1 VLLELSTACE
11 GADLASL
18 VSGYQIVEWDLRF
31 KELVMVARR
40 NQSKTGIQKY
50 LDVQQQSATG
60 YNETQHSGPRR
71 RTDATHGQAIIGTRR
86 RKANSTTPD
95 EKEWRLS
102 SEEEREASTGEA
114 EHADIPSQSRK
125 NSNNTFSLFNTEE
138 DDYLDDEEVEEHN
151 SEVENAIR
159 QYLAEIGRFPL
170 LKSEQELEI
179 AQRAAQGDLRAQQRL
194 AEANLR
200 LVVSIAKRYNN
211 QGISLLDLIQEG
223 NLGLIRAVQ
232 KFDPRRGFRFS
243 TYATWWI
250 RQAISRAVAE
260 HTRTIHV
267 PVHVVEL
274 IYKMKRITRQ
284 LYQDLGRDPFPEEVA
299 RALNVS
305 KERVV
310 ELQSISE
317 SPISLDAPLIDDEQ
331 YHLADMLEDTHAAAP
346 ADVVTHQALRD
357 QIARA
362 LETLSLR
369 ERQVIELRYGL
380 HDGYCH
386 TLEELSSYFKL
397 TRERIRQIEV
407 KALRTLRQ
415 PIQVYILR
423 DLA

>member
-1 VLLELSTACE
+1 MVASVKHKEREPQVRFDIHGQDSAASE
-11 GADLASL
+11 GTVTSQRTRRKTTRL
-18 VSGYQIVEWDLRF
+18 VSEEGGTRGRKVGRPSTR
-31 KELVMVARR
+31 VAAEEVVGEDTTSFLE
-40 NQSKTGIQKY
+40 QDTF
-50 LDVQQQSATG
+50 
-60 YNETQHSGPRR
+60 P
-71 RTDATHGQAIIGTRR
+71 DAPKGTTPTRR
-86 RKANSTTPD
+86 RRSKATPN
-95 EKEWRLS
+95 EL
-102 SEEEREASTGEA
+102 
-114 EHADIPSQSRK
+114 P
-125 NSNNTFSLFNTEE
+125 
-138 DDYLDDEEVEEHN
+138 DDAFYDEEGTEDEGDN
-151 SEVENAIR
+151 DREVDNAIR

-170 LKSEQELEI
+170 LTPEQELKI
-179 AQRAAQGDLRAQQRL
+179 ARRVANGEPEAQKRL
-194 AEANLR
+194 VEANLR

-232 KFDPRRGFRFS
+232 KFDPQRGFRFS

-284 LYQDLGRDPFPEEVA
+284 LYQDLGRDPFPEEIA
-299 RALNVS
+299 HALNLT

-310 ELQSISE
+310 ELQSIAE
-317 SPISLDAPLIDDEQ
+317 TPISLDAPLIEDEQ
-331 YHLADMLEDTHAAAP
+331 YHLADTLIDTHAAAP
-346 ADVVTHQALRD
+346 AEVVTHQVLRD
-357 QIARA
+357 HISRA
-362 LETLSLR
+362 LETLNQR

-386 TLEELSSYFKL
+386 TLEELSAYFKL

-415 PIQVYILR
+415 PIQVHLLR
-423 DLA
+423 DFA

>member
-1 VLLELSTACE
+1 
-11 GADLASL
+11 
-18 VSGYQIVEWDLRF
+18 
-31 KELVMVARR
+31 MVATNQWETGAHR
-40 NQSKTGIQKY
+40 NI
-50 LDVQQQSATG
+50 DMQQLSSAGQDQQT
-60 YNETQHSGPRR
+60 ETHPRR
-71 RTDATHGQAIIGTRR
+71 RGTNTHPATTNSKR
-86 RKANSTTPD
+86 RKRTGHTTP
-95 EKEWRLS
+95 KESLQETSYFNEEEESFPHAFKDTQQTTSSNRRGKVVFS
-102 SEEEREASTGEA
+102 VFSEEE
-114 EHADIPSQSRK
+114 
-125 NSNNTFSLFNTEE
+125 EE
-138 DDYLDDEEVEEHN
+138 YLEEEEESD

-170 LKSEQELEI
+170 LKCEQELDI
-179 AQRAAQGDLRAQQRL
+179 ARRAAQGDLQAQQHL
-194 AEANLR
+194 VEANLR

-232 KFDPRRGFRFS
+232 KFDPQRGFRFS

-284 LYQDLGRDPFPEEVA
+284 LYQELGRDPFPEEIA
-299 RALNVS
+299 QAANLS
-305 KERVV
+305 KERIF
-310 ELQSISE
+310 ELQSIADT
-317 SPISLDAPLIDDEQ
+317 PISLDAPLIDDEQ

-346 ADVVTHQALRD
+346 ADVVTHQVLRD

-362 LETLSLR
+362 LETLSQR

-386 TLEELSSYFKL
+386 TLEELSTYFKL

-415 PIQVYILR
+415 PIQLHILR